1 METVGAADQENKRKP
16 ARAGSVPPR
25 ATTPVNSLH
34 AYIPGAKTG
43 VVTPAVRHASA
54 SQSVPNKRQRVG
66 EPSTAGHQRQGSGGN
81 INAHAPSYGN
91 APLGTH
97 RGGNV
102 RASGRAVSPSKPPG
116 KTPNA
121 RQQRSATMPIPKP
134 GTQHHTLGHG
144 RVPTALGFAGGT
156 TAGPRSVSSIAGL
169 TSSVYGRRQASGGSG
184 YAAAGAMKKA
194 TRARRE
200 SFKPRPSIDDCQIG
214 MGGGRWAG
222 LAGSVMEEDEGC

>member
-1 METVGAADQENKRKP
+1 METVSATDQENKRKP

-34 AYIPGAKTG
+34 AYVPSAKTG
-43 VVTPAVRHASA
+43 VVTPAVRHVSA

-66 EPSTAGHQRQGSGGN
+66 EPNTAGHQRQGSGGN
-81 INAHAPSYGN
+81 INGHAPNYGK
-91 APLGTH
+91 APLGTQ

-102 RASGRAVSPSKPPG
+102 RASGRAVSPVKPPG

-144 RVPTALGFAGGT
+144 RLPSAMGT
-156 TAGPRSVSSIAGL
+156 TAGPRSVSSIVGL
-169 TSSVYGRRQASGGSG
+169 TSSVYGRKYASGGNG
-184 YAAAGAMKKA
+184 YAAAGAVKKA

-200 SFKPRPSIDDCQIG
+200 SFKPRPSIDDREMG
-214 MGGGRWAG
+214 MGGGRWTG
-222 LAGSVMEEDEGC
+222 LANSVMEEDEGC